1 MQLGGTK
8 LNEPVPYRVILDRMS
23 HEVPYYAVYL
33 KMAAL
38 QGCYC
43 INNTFWRSA
52 DDKFF
57 GYAAAEKLGIAEPKT
72 VVLPNRGFVDDVTAE
87 SLRNLW
93 PTDFAMYADY
103 VGLPCIMKPA
113 FGGGWKNVH
122 KIHSLDE
129 LLHQY
134 NASGSL
140 TMMLQ
145 EFISWDTYIRVPTIG
160 RRYAR
165 AIRYD
170 PAPGGLGGY
179 NQDYDIL
186 PRALRDKAEELSL
199 RYNQALG
206 YDMNALEF
214 AVKDGIFY
222 GIDLTNYTPD
232 LDYRS
237 LKEAH
242 FPWAVEKMATFAIEK
257 ALSKERTPRGPRLEE
272 PAAGVSGL
280 AGPDGCTNRMNAAER
295 NGARRSADAAG
306 MAIGGLRAP
315 VPPLALPAR
324 GGAELVAREQ
334 VAVEADAGR
343 GVAHAAL
350 DRGEALRGS
359 PRASRR
365 RSAGPSPARRSRASH
380 AAKVDRDLLVA
391 ADHHV
396 AEVQHVGERLGEGQ
410 ADPPARLLRADEAP
424 RLEPPRAQLEEL
436 DRVQVAAAGARQV
449 ERVHLDHVVAPLVAG
464 ERLAAVRSLGA
475 HAPVGEQLHERPER
489 RDHRDLEQQPRL
501 ARGDLEDAHALRL
514 LAAGDRPGRLARAQA
529 DHGDLLGRRVDHR
542 RHARRAACGSP
553 RRAASCAAGR

>member
-1 MQLGGTK
+1 MGASDVRIGVLRGRENSFPDAFVAKVNSLGKGVSAEFVQLGGTK

-57 GYAAAEKLGIAEPKT
+57 GYAAAEKLDIAEPKT

-87 SLRNLW
+87 SLRNVW

-122 KIHSLDE
+122 KIHSQGE
-129 LLHQY
+129 LVHQY
-134 NASGSL
+134 DASGSL

-179 NQDYDIL
+179 NQDYEIL
-186 PRALRDKAEELSL
+186 PHALRDKAEELSL

-237 LKEAH
+237 LKDAH

-257 ALSKERTPRGPRLEE
+257 AL
-272 PAAGVSGL
+272 
-280 AGPDGCTNRMNAAER
+280 
-295 NGARRSADAAG
+295 
-306 MAIGGLRAP
+306 
-315 VPPLALPAR
+315 
-324 GGAELVAREQ
+324 AREPTPKPP
-334 VAVEADAGR
+334 DWK
-343 GVAHAAL
+343 
-350 DRGEALRGS
+350 S
-359 PRASRR
+359 
-365 RSAGPSPARRSRASH
+365 
-380 AAKVDRDLLVA
+380 LL
-391 ADHHV
+391 
-396 AEVQHVGERLGEGQ
+396 L
-410 ADPPARLLRADEAP
+410 
-424 RLEPPRAQLEEL
+424 
-436 DRVQVAAAGARQV
+436 
-449 ERVHLDHVVAPLVAG
+449 
-464 ERLAAVRSLGA
+464 S
-475 HAPVGEQLHERPER
+475 
-489 RDHRDLEQQPRL
+489 
-501 ARGDLEDAHALRL
+501 
-514 LAAGDRPGRLARAQA
+514 
-529 DHGDLLGRRVDHR
+529 
-542 RHARRAACGSP
+542 
-553 RRAASCAAGR
+553 